1 MIYSLLISCLLVILY
16 VGVTIWRHKQL
27 PESISSLVY
36 NLPKPWQWVWIVWMW
51 AVTFTMA
58 PAFIEAMPD
67 NFRFLAFLTIACLL
81 FVGAMPLVKNER
93 NTFHNIL
100 GIAAGVFSQV
110 CVAIMYLDWIAFWG
124 FFLFL
129 AGSSYIQPEGW
140 MGRTVDGKNVLLSEL
155 CCFITVIGAILI
167 ILL

>member
-16 VGVTIWRHKQL
+16 VGVTIWRHQQL
-27 PESISSLVY
+27 PESISSMVY
-36 NLPKPWQWVWIVWMW
+36 NLPKPWQWVWTVWMW

-67 NFRFLAFLTIACLL
+67 TFRFLAFLTIACLL

-93 NTFHNIL
+93 NTLHNAL

-110 CVAIMYLDWIAFWG
+110 CVVIMYFDWIAFWG
-124 FFLFL
+124 FFLFF

-140 MGRTVDGKNVLLSEL
+140 LGRTVDGKNVCLSEL
-155 CCFITVIGAILI
+155 CCFITVIGAIMI